1 MHQPALTCIN
11 GRFVP
16 ASEAMLPIA
25 DRGFRFG
32 DGVFETIRLIRGV
45 PYQWE
50 LHMRRL
56 EAGLAALRI
65 TPPIVDWQASARTLI
80 QRNSVSEGYLRI
92 AVSRGVGSKGYLPDA
107 DITANWVIE
116 TLPPTTPEKEACTL
130 WLSSLTRPS
139 PENLPA
145 QYKLAQGIGS
155 TLALLEARDHG
166 ADDALMLSGSG
177 HVSEAAS
184 GNLFWLKGD
193 TLFTPALTT
202 GCLMGTTRAAIMRLF
217 EVVETHAGI
226 EDFLSADAAFLC
238 NVRHGIW
245 PIASLMP
252 HAKTYDTRHA
262 RLLEIAAA
270 LEADRSAY
278 TTLHTAQWA

>member
-1 MHQPALTCIN
+1 
-11 GRFVP
+11 
-16 ASEAMLPIA
+16 MLPIA

-65 TPPIVDWQASARTLI
+65 APPVVDWLTSARTLI
-80 QRNSVSEGYLRI
+80 KKNDASDGYLRI

-116 TLPPTTPEKEACTL
+116 TLPVSTPEKEVCTL

-139 PENLPA
+139 PDNFPA
-145 QYKLAQGIGS
+145 QYKLAQGVGS

-166 ADDALMLSGSG
+166 ADDALMRSSHG
-177 HVSEAAS
+177 HISEAAS

-202 GCLMGTTRAAIMRLF
+202 GCLMGSTRAAIMRLF
-217 EVVETHAGI
+217 EVVEINAGI

-252 HAKTYDTRHA
+252 HAKTYDTRHP
-262 RLLEIAAA
+262 RLLEMSAA

-278 TTLHTAQWA
+278 TTLHVAQWA